1 MKEKCIVLFFQ
12 MIPTL
17 QQLAFRLVPTY
28 DVLETNLI
36 HQFGFQNR
44 FVQDLLQHPID
55 PIHEYFLSAL
65 LDSGNTSLFWMMKF
79 INRQIHRLP
88 FNTIILACWQEYYR
102 ERRCLMAFAMR
113 THWNKVVMFVY
124 TLHYDDKKKMTK
136 KIFNQKPSHQWTQED
151 WEFVSILH
159 LEQLFS
165 ILSQYKHKIPS

>member
-1 MKEKCIVLFFQ
+1 MVF
-12 MIPTL
+12 PL
-17 QQLAFRLVPTY
+17 QLLAVRLVPTDY
-28 DVLETNLI
+28 IIQNNLEHLL
-36 HQFGFQNR
+36 GFQNR
-44 FVQDLLQHPID
+44 FIKDLSNYSIEPID
-55 PIHEYFLSAL
+55 EYFFSAL
-65 LDSGNTSLFWMMKF
+65 LDPGNTSFFWMMKF